1 MVTQTDVNKLI
12 IRKGL
17 TREQYTEMLNNG
29 EIGPNDLCF
38 VDDDIDTTPQEDSD
52 ALITS
57 GGVYGA
63 LEDKQDTL
71 SAGTNISISNNVIS
85 TPSTVLNKV
94 KNTIVQIADFVSD
107 ERYSGYKYR
116 ADVPVNGITS
126 NDYPHV
132 MFSIEDCVSNNYAS
146 FVESGNGYVSIW
158 CKELPESAV
167 TIPVITFE

>member
-1 MVTQTDVNKLI
+1 MVTQTDVNKLV

-17 TREQYTEMLNNG
+17 TKEQYTELLNAG
-29 EIGPNDLCF
+29 QIGPNDLCF
-38 VDDDIDTTPQEDSD
+38 VEDDVDPTPEPGSD
-52 ALITS
+52 AYITS
-57 GGVYGA
+57 GAVYNA

-94 KNTIVQIADFVSD
+94 KNTVVQVADFVSD

-116 ADVPVNGITS
+116 ADVPVNGITA